1 MNSVID
7 HQRDEEDFPNMQR
20 DPIRWALEK
29 MGRTIEELIILCARP
44 IPFFIPGGIVHGGPT
59 IIGEQGKEII
69 VDKNGTVFLSPEQ
82 AKKYLTHEG
91 RGIRIDNGKTK
102 PDFKNETI

>member
-29 MGRTIEELIILCARP
+29 MGRTIEELRILCARP

-59 IIGEQGKEII
+59 IVGEEGMEVVKEVLPPMRMNMNI
-69 VDKNGTVFLSPEQ
+69 DTKLNLPDQ
-82 AKKYLTHEG
+82 A
-91 RGIRIDNGKTK
+91 
-102 PDFKNETI
+102 